1 MKITW
6 NGFCFTLQREA
17 CVLVPYPDGEGGGY
31 SQGFGHYG
39 VSPDAPT
46 ITLDQGFR
54 WAIQD
59 VEERERQLD
68 TLLKVPVLPCMYDA
82 VFSLLFNWGSG
93 NLRKS
98 DLLAELNQGHYG
110 RAADL
115 ITTVKNST
123 PGLMKRRLSEREIFL
138 NGDYGD
144 VSQFRLYRTR
154 PIKGENTPFEW
165 TDFPPEGEGS

>member
-1 MKITW
+1 
-6 NGFCFTLQREA
+6 
-17 CVLVPYPDGEGGGY
+17 
-31 SQGFGHYG
+31 
-39 VSPDAPT
+39 
-46 ITLDQGFR
+46 
-54 WAIQD
+54 
-59 VEERERQLD
+59 
-68 TLLKVPVLPCMYDA
+68 MYDA